1 MKIQM
6 TASSA
11 RHLMHV
17 NQRCH
22 FTISTARIRRSDNCL
37 IGCTNRLFRHMTKHY
52 YVRHTSTTPLH
63 NACVYRFIREQ
74 GGWNDWAYGILET
87 ATLTTMEQR
96 KLKRR
101 YIETLKATLN
111 TYLPTRTDRGSSTR
125 DGKLATPSNSKV
137 SKRMS
142 YPCNFILASMY
153 PMNLISYIKL

>member
-1 MKIQM
+1 M

-63 NACVYRFIREQ
+63 NACVYRFIREH
-74 GGWNDWAYGILET
+74 GGWNDWTHGILET
-87 ATLTTMEQR
+87 ATPTTMEQR

-101 YIETLKATLN
+101 YIETLNATLN
-111 TYLPTRTDRGSSTR
+111 TYLPTRTDRERKFNARRKARYAKQQQSEQENVI
-125 DGKLATPSNSKV
+125 PV
-137 SKRMS
+137 
-142 YPCNFILASMY
+142 FFF
-153 PMNLISYIKL
+153 